1 MAKQKAAALKAAQE
15 KKEQD
20 AAMAEQKAAAL
31 KAAKDKYEAQ
41 KKIAAEL
48 AAKAV
53 LIAKVEA
60 HKKAELVRRK
70 AASKAAFKKW
80 EQNARVKARKQKM
93 LRKRQMLKRQQRQK
107 LLMKKAAA
115 KKNVAVASQ
124 GCKTGSIV
132 NDALNWGSDALG
144 VKCKKGA
151 SSLTVGTLIVAYSV
165 FAMI

>member
-1 MAKQKAAALKAAQE
+1 LEKTADLKAAQEKKGQDAAMAKQKAAALKAAQE

-80 EQNARVKARKQKM
+80 E
-93 LRKRQMLKRQQRQK
+93 
-107 LLMKKAAA
+107 
-115 KKNVAVASQ
+115 
-124 GCKTGSIV
+124 
-132 NDALNWGSDALG
+132 
-144 VKCKKGA
+144 
-151 SSLTVGTLIVAYSV
+151 
-165 FAMI
+165 